1 MKDQVHNNAS
11 YANEIWQ
18 YYEFTRDLDVLRE
31 FYPIL
36 EGIARYFLCDVVEK
50 IEQGYSTRAVVGVHE
65 SPIRVRNDGITL
77 AGTIVLLQHTVL
89 AAHLLGITSDFV
101 EECAKAMVA
110 LVQPLRDLYNGRYFT
125 ASADSTAL
133 NMSSLGP
140 IYPMRVFSFTDP
152 WALSTVQAYREYYD
166 GRMVGHGGN
175 ENGFPWSAGV
185 LAMVCARQ
193 RLGDQAWEVIE
204 GTAPAICAFGGM
216 TEVMEDGRWNMQY
229 FGTAQGAVCTA
240 LHNLLL
246 QAETNEI
253 RIFPALP
260 SSWTDAA
267 FERLLANGCEVSA
280 SVSRGSGV
288 IEGHLMN
295 VTAEPLELWL
305 RIGQQ
310 DEVRTIASGET
321 YRFKSAL

>member
-1 MKDQVHNNAS
+1 LA
-11 YANEIWQ
+11 
-18 YYEFTRDLDVLRE
+18 VLRE

-50 IEQGYSTRAVVGVHE
+50 TDQGYSTRPVVGVHE

-77 AGTIVLLQHTVL
+77 AGTIVLLQHTIR
-89 AAHLLGITSDFV
+89 AARLLKIDSDFIQDCIQA
-101 EECAKAMVA
+101 EAG
-110 LVQPLRDLYNGRYFT
+110 LRKRLQDLYNGRYFT

-140 IYPMRVFSFTDP
+140 IYPMRVLSFTDP
-152 WALSTVQAYREYYD
+152 QALSTVQAYCDYYH

-185 LAMVCARQ
+185 LATVCARQ
-193 RLGDQAWEVIE
+193 GQGDQAWEVIE
-204 GTAPAICAFGGM
+204 GTEPAICSFGGM
-216 TEVMEDGRWNMQY
+216 TEVMEAGTWNMQY

-246 QAETNEI
+246 QGEADEI
-253 RIFPALP
+253 RVFPALP
-260 SSWTDAA
+260 SNWPEAA

-288 IEGHLMN
+288 IEGNLVN
-295 VTAEPLELWL
+295 ITAEPLFL
-305 RIGQQ
+305 RLKIGQQ
-310 DEVRTIASGET
+310 DETMKIASGQT
-321 YRFKSAL
+321 YRFKSTL

>member
-18 YYEFTRDLDVLRE
+18 YYEFTRDLAVLRE

-50 IEQGYSTRAVVGVHE
+50 TEPRYSTRPVVGVHE

-77 AGTIVLLQHTVL
+77 AGTIVLLQHTVQ
-89 AAHLLGITSDFV
+89 AAQLLGIKSDFV
-101 EECAKAMVA
+101 EDCAKAVVGLM
-110 LVQPLRDLYNGRYFT
+110 QPLLDLYNGRYFT
-125 ASADSTAL
+125 ASADSSNL

-140 IYPMRVFSFTDP
+140 LYPMQVLSVTDP
-152 WALSTVQAYREYYD
+152 WSLSTVQSYREHYH

-175 ENGFPWSAGV
+175 QSGFPWSAGV
-185 LAMVCARQ
+185 LATVCARQ
-193 RLGDQAWEVIE
+193 RLGDQAWEIIE
-204 GTAPAICAFGGM
+204 GTAPAICNFGGM
-216 TEVMEDGRWNMQY
+216 TEVMEDGQWNMQY

-246 QAETNEI
+246 QAEGDEI
-253 RIFPALP
+253 RVFPALP
-260 SSWTDAA
+260 SSWAEAA
-267 FERLLANGCEVSA
+267 FERLLANGCEISA
-280 SVSRGSGV
+280 NVSRGSGL
-288 IEGHLMN
+288 IEGYLVN
-295 VTAEPLELWL
+295 VTDGPLGLWL

-310 DEVRTIASGET
+310 DEVVEIASGET